1 MVSSTLY
8 PAVHILGSQNV
19 YSRAAGIADHYW
31 PWVVFFPHYPLSP
44 LSTISLLPFPSP
56 SISLLLS
63 MDTADLAFE
72 KLRQGTT
79 LGKNVIR
86 IIDSETDY
94 LADTSVVS
102 VSGRS
107 SSN

>member
-1 MVSSTLY
+1 MCTAGQRVSLT
-8 PAVHILGSQNV
+8 ITGSGP
-19 YSRAAGIADHYW
+19 YFFLIIPFLHY
-31 PWVVFFPHYPLSP
+31 L
-44 LSTISLLPFPSP
+44 SP

>member
-1 MVSSTLY
+1 MELKSKKEFCAFVDQSLGLKSNFQLA
-8 PAVHILGSQNV
+8 PVLRLCDILF
-19 YSRAAGIADHYW
+19 IL
-31 PWVVFFPHYPLSP
+31 F
-44 LSTISLLPFPSP
+44 
-56 SISLLLS
+56 S

-86 IIDSETDY
+86 VLDSEVDY
-94 LADTSVVS
+94 LADTSGVS
-102 VSGRS
+102 GSGRS

>member
-1 MVSSTLY
+1 M
-8 PAVHILGSQNV
+8 
-19 YSRAAGIADHYW
+19 
-31 PWVVFFPHYPLSP
+31 
-44 LSTISLLPFPSP
+44 STISHFAPL
-56 SISLLLS
+56 LLLS

-86 IIDSETDY
+86 VVDSEVDY
-94 LADTSVVS
+94 LADTSAVS
-102 VSGRS
+102 GSGRS